1 MSPINLTQ
9 GLVPWDQLE
18 GLANISGVGMH
29 MTTFEWDQ
37 AGNGGVGVQL
47 EFGEVFHTV
56 KAWINGVQIP
66 TTDPT
71 NPVVDVSAFVKQ
83 GTNDIR
89 VDAASTLLN
98 AFNSVSVSF
107 IATLGIFSQL
117 MDDFRLAQLLLV
129 LVNREL
135 SLHQLINTMDWWL
148 P

>member
-98 AFNSVSVSF
+98 AFNSVGTAVVSLGQPRTVTPPANQHYGLVAPVRL
-107 IATLGIFSQL
+107 IAYARAVIPL
-117 MDDFRLAQLLLV
+117 
-129 LVNREL
+129 
-135 SLHQLINTMDWWL
+135 
-148 P
+148 